1 MAIMNS
7 QVAVLYARADSN
19 YRALDGTDVWDA
31 ERDARRWPGGAPVVA
46 HPPCRAWGRLRAFAK
61 PREDEK
67 ALALHAVEC
76 VRRWGGVL
84 EHPAGSTL
92 WAAAGLPKPG
102 EGVDQ
107 WGGWTLAAPQ
117 LWWGHRAEKRTWFY
131 VVGADL
137 RQLPQIPFSMALPTR
152 YVVAKTGRRKG
163 MPRWM
168 PAMNTAEREATPPA
182 LAAWLVEAARVCRVG
197 VAARPDPQSSRV
209 HQGRRTA

>member
-1 MAIMNS
+1 MNS
-7 QVAVLYARADSN
+7 QVAVLYARGDSI
-19 YRALDGTDVWDA
+19 YRAIDGTDVWDA

-46 HPPCRAWGRLRAFAK
+46 HPPSRAWGSLRAFAK

-152 YVVAKTGRRKG
+152 YVVAKSGRRKG
-163 MPRWM
+163 MPGWM
-168 PAMNTAEREATPPA
+168 PDMNKAEREATPPA

-197 VAARPDPQSSRV
+197 VADRPDPQSSRV

>member
-1 MAIMNS
+1 MNS

-163 MPRWM
+163 MPGWM
-168 PAMNTAEREATPPA
+168 PNMNTAERESTPPA